1 MEKYDDV
8 EDVPFELDNTHLK
21 KVTGLKKLIGE
32 EDLEESD
39 NDKKGNGDDDG
50 EVSAG
55 KIRGDKGEY
64 DVVGDEEVVLEP

>member
-1 MEKYDDV
+1 M
-8 EDVPFELDNTHLK
+8 
-21 KVTGLKKLIGE
+21 IGE

-64 DVVGDEEVVLEP
+64 DVVGDEDVVIERRSKRNKG